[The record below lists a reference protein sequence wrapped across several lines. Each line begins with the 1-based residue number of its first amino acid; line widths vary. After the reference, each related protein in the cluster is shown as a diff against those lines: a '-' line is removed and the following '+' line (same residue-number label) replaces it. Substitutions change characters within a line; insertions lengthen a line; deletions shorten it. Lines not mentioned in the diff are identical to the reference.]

1 MAHKTFDL
9 AQQLTTS
16 TGTAALTLGAVPA
29 GRIGFASQGAVAADT
44 FWGCIQHE
52 TANEVEVTL
61 CTVVGDG
68 TITRAATPLISTT
81 GAKISFS
88 AGTKTISC
96 VAPAS
101 KSVTA
106 DASGH
111 FLFSAPIATE
121 GQRET
126 VSAAA
131 ISAGALSLDL
141 SAASVFNVALNANIT
156 TMTFAN
162 MVAGFATSFVL
173 QFTADGTLRT
183 VTQPG
188 SVVLLSGAYVPCS
201 TNGKRDLL
209 TYTTLDGGTT
219 WLMGIISQNY

>member
-16 TGTAALTLGAVPA
+16 TGTGALTLGAVPT
-29 GRIGFASQGAVAADT
+29 GRIDFANQGAVAADT
-44 FWGCIQHE
+44 FWGCIQHQ

-81 GAKISFS
+81 GAKIAFS

-101 KSVTA
+101 KSVIS
-106 DASGH
+106 DSNGQVIMPG
-111 FLFSAPIATE
+111 PIATN

-126 VSAAA
+126 VSAPA

-141 SAASVFNVALNANIT
+141 SAASVFNVALNANVT
-156 TMTFAN
+156 TLTFAN

-173 QFTADGTLRT
+173 QFTADGTPRT
-183 VTQPG
+183 VTQPA
-188 SVVLLSGAYVPCS
+188 SVVLLSGAYVPAS

>member
-16 TGTAALTLGAVPA
+16 TGTGALTLGAVPT
-29 GRIGFASQGAVAADT
+29 GRIDFANQGAVAADT
-44 FWGCIQHE
+44 FWGCIQHQ
-52 TANEVEVTL
+52 TADEVEVTL

-81 GAKISFS
+81 GAKIAFS

-101 KSVTA
+101 KSVIA
-106 DASGH
+106 DSNGQVIMPG
-111 FLFSAPIATE
+111 PIATN

-126 VSAAA
+126 VSAPA
-131 ISAGALSLDL
+131 IAAGALSLDL
-141 SAASVFNVALNANIT
+141 SAASVFNVALNANVT
-156 TMTFAN
+156 TLTFAN

-173 QFTADGTLRT
+173 QFTADGTPRT

-209 TYTTLDGGTT
+209 TYTTLNGGTT

>member
-16 TGTAALTLGAVPA
+16 TGTGALTLGAVPT
-29 GRIGFASQGAVAADT
+29 GRIDFANQGAVAADT
-44 FWGCIQHE
+44 FWGCIQHQ

-68 TITRAATPLISTT
+68 TITRATTPLISTT
-81 GAKISFS
+81 GVKIAFS

-96 VAPAS
+96 VSPAS
-101 KSVTA
+101 KSVIA
-106 DASGH
+106 DANGH
-111 FLFSAPIATE
+111 YLFNAPIATK

-126 VSAAA
+126 VSAPA

-141 SAASVFNVALNANIT
+141 SAASVFNVALNANVT
-156 TMTFAN
+156 TLTFAN

-173 QFTADGTLRT
+173 QFTADGTPRT
-183 VTQPG
+183 VTQPA
-188 SVVLLSGAYVPCS
+188 SVVLLSGAYVPAS